1 MKRKINKLF
10 LFAVLMLT
18 LLSSLAQQGGTYD
31 VYDSSVISRKNLG
44 QQNEFWNNTY
54 SFPSKPRNQFEIGVS
69 GGAFQ

>member
-1 MKRKINKLF
+1 
-10 LFAVLMLT
+10 MLT